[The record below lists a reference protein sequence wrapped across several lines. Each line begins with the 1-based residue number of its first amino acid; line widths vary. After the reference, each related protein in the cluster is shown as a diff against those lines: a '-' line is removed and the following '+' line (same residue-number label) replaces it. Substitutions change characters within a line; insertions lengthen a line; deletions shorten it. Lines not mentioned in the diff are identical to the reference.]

1 MGIYIII
8 NLLGALPINIRRLA
22 IFFKTGRKSHLSEHD
37 AGGHDDDHVGHKPL
51 EEQAYC
57 EWHVIY

>member
-1 MGIYIII
+1 MGIYILI
-8 NLLGALPINIRRLA
+8 NLLGALPINTRPLA
-22 IFFKTGRKSHLSEHD
+22 IFFKTGRTSHLNWPSKHD

-57 EWHVIY
+57 E